1 MQWMPT
7 LSGRCRPAGALGLE
21 SGTAPLPLQTV
32 SAHQHSSDQNASGPV
47 AQSTVLGRL
56 RASPH
61 RRVDRPSGRSA
72 LRSQQKPRF
81 PLASPFL
88 ARDDNPVIVVQDRAG
103 HHADFQLEKINAE
116 TVIAVLKPLVSPD
129 AVLCSDGAGVYASFS
144 KEQGVTHQVVHN
156 RQGERVV
163 GAYHIQHVNGYHHR
177 LKEWMERFHGVA
189 THYLKNYLG
198 WRRMLERYGRGV
210 NIKAC
215 LHEALG
221 HPMQH
226 VIGT

>member
-1 MQWMPT
+1 MQWLP
-7 LSGRCRPAGALGLE
+7 
-21 SGTAPLPLQTV
+21 PLQADVTQLAPWGW
-32 SAHQHSSDQNASGPV
+32 SRGLRRYRCKLCLRT
-47 AQSTVLGRL
+47 STVLTKTPLARL
-56 RASPH
+56 RKAQCWEDYAQALIEGLTVRQAARRCGVSKNTAFLWRH
-61 RRVDRPSGRSA
+61 RF
-72 LRSQQKPRF
+72 LR
-81 PLASPFL
+81 AM
-88 ARDDNPVIVVQDRAG
+88 A
-103 HHADFQLEKINAE
+103 
-116 TVIAVLKPLVSPD
+116 
-129 AVLCSDGAGVYASFS
+129 
-144 KEQGVTHQVVHN
+144 THQVVRN

-198 WRRMLERYGRGV
+198 WRRMLERYGKGV

-221 HPMQH
+221 RPMQH

>member
-1 MQWMPT
+1 M
-7 LSGRCRPAGALGLE
+7 
-21 SGTAPLPLQTV
+21 
-32 SAHQHSSDQNASGPV
+32 
-47 AQSTVLGRL
+47 
-56 RASPH
+56 
-61 RRVDRPSGRSA
+61 
-72 LRSQQKPRF
+72 
-81 PLASPFL
+81 
-88 ARDDNPVIVVQDRAG
+88 VVQDRAG
-103 HHADFQLEKINAE
+103 HHADFQLEEINAE
-116 TVIAVLKPLVSPD
+116 TVIAVLKPLISRD

-144 KEQGVTHQVVHN
+144 KVQGVTHQVVRN
-156 RQGERVV
+156 RQGERVA

-177 LKEWMERFHGVA
+177 LKEWMVRFHGVA

>member
-1 MQWMPT
+1 
-7 LSGRCRPAGALGLE
+7 
-21 SGTAPLPLQTV
+21 
-32 SAHQHSSDQNASGPV
+32 
-47 AQSTVLGRL
+47 
-56 RASPH
+56 
-61 RRVDRPSGRSA
+61 
-72 LRSQQKPRF
+72 
-81 PLASPFL
+81 
-88 ARDDNPVIVVQDRAG
+88 
-103 HHADFQLEKINAE
+103 
-116 TVIAVLKPLVSPD
+116 LKPLVSPD

-144 KEQGVTHQVVHN
+144 KVQGVTHQVVRN
-156 RQGERVV
+156 RQGERVM

-189 THYLKNYLG
+189 THYLRNYLG
-198 WRRMLERYGRGV
+198 WRRMLERYGKGV

>member
-1 MQWMPT
+1 MYGCVGKLKNKEKTFPKLMEKVSDIFSFNDCLFGLQKGKEST
-7 LSGRCRPAGALGLE
+7 ARIVIFKELGIVNSYTVEASFCGA
-21 SGTAPLPLQTV
+21 S
-32 SAHQHSSDQNASGPV
+32 
-47 AQSTVLGRL
+47 
-56 RASPH
+56 
-61 RRVDRPSGRSA
+61 
-72 LRSQQKPRF
+72 F
-81 PLASPFL
+81 
-88 ARDDNPVIVVQDRAG
+88 G
-103 HHADFQLEKINAE
+103 HHADFQLEHMNAE

-129 AVLCSDGAGVYASFS
+129 AVLCSDGAGVYACFS
-144 KEQGVTHQVVHN
+144 KEQGVTHQVVRN

-198 WRRMLERYGRGV
+198 WRRMLERYGKGV

-221 HPMQH
+221 RPMQH